1 MRAVRGAPSGVEVV
15 DVGEPDGDGEVI
27 TVTAVSICASDLR
40 YLSRGS
46 RQIIGHE
53 IAGVT
58 REGAH
63 VVAEGVA
70 RCGACEWC
78 DSGRYNLCRKAGTD
92 VLGMTVPGGMAE
104 YFMAP
109 RSALVPL
116 PDGLRPEDA
125 SIVEPGAIAWHACR
139 KGGVGP
145 GTRVAVVGA
154 GAIGILAVLAAT
166 ALGAPDVAL
175 EARYPHQRELGER
188 FGASRPE
195 GLYDVVVE
203 ATGAESGLVRS
214 IDLARPLGTVVTVGV
229 YAPEV
234 VWPYRAAFV
243 KEVCV
248 VPSIAYCHDE
258 TGTSE
263 LAHVAALLAGRSDI
277 ADVLITHRFGIDEAG
292 RAFEVAAAR
301 RPGTCKVVVHP

>member
-1 MRAVRGAPSGVEVV
+1 MRAVRGTPSGVRVV
-15 DVGEPDGDGEVI
+15 DQDDPDGAGELI

-46 RQIIGHE
+46 RQIVGHE

-58 REGAH
+58 RDGTP
-63 VVAEGVA
+63 VVVEGVS
-70 RCGACEWC
+70 RCDACAWC
-78 DSGRYNLCRKAGTD
+78 AEGRYNLCHKAGTD
-92 VLGMTVPGGMAE
+92 VIGMTVPGGMAE
-104 YFMAP
+104 FYLAP

-139 KGGVGP
+139 KGRIGP
-145 GTRVAVVGA
+145 GVRVAVVGA

-166 ALGAPDVAL
+166 ELGAAEIAL
-175 EARYPHQRELGER
+175 EARYPHQRELGEQ
-188 FGASRPE
+188 FGASTP
-195 GLYDVVVE
+195 GGVYDVVIE
-203 ATGAESGLVRS
+203 ATGAESGLARS
-214 IDLARPLGTVVTVGV
+214 VELARPLGTVVTVGV
-229 YAPEV
+229 YGPEV
-234 VWPYRAAFV
+234 RWPYREPFV

-263 LAHVAALLAGRSDI
+263 LARVATLLVSRPDI
-277 ADVLITHRFGIDEAG
+277 ADTVITHRFGIDEAE